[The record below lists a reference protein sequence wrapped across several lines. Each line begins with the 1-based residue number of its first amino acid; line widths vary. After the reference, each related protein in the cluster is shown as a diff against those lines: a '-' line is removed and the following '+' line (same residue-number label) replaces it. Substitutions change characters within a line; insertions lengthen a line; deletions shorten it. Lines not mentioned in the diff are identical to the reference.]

1 MTRMGSA
8 AEQVSRAASIRRR
21 LPTPR
26 MRRAIRESSGL
37 SGAELARALKVVP
50 QTVSNWERGS
60 RTPRGEMLEAYVA
73 VLEALSDEQHP
84 S

>member
-1 MTRMGSA
+1 
-8 AEQVSRAASIRRR
+8 
-21 LPTPR
+21 